1 MWADGDDKLT
11 ESLVVVEYLDQKYGK
26 DTPLLP
32 RDPLQH
38 AKVSSYGN
46 VEAIHAYQGVQPG
59 LASARFC

>member
-1 MWADGDDKLT
+1 MRADGEDKLT

-38 AKVSSYGN
+38 AKVRAHLLR
-46 VEAIHAYQGVQPG
+46 EMAITLMH
-59 LASARFC
+59 L